1 MRGHVRITQ
10 MMEPACC
17 VGRKPMGH
25 GLAAG
30 GGKAGFRA
38 HAQDFGT
45 VAIGDDEAGV
55 FWQKIS
61 VEIGINGPEKAVCP
75 FQIALPFTVGHEIGT
90 AGFAF
95 DDPDVAFGAKGH
107 HIDAQ
112 ATGGDQFL
120 DAGKAESGQVARH
133 AAGQNLT
140 GLKLFGVV
148 KHHARNYEQ

>member
-1 MRGHVRITQ
+1 

-17 VGRKPMGH
+17 VGGKPMGH

-30 GGKAGFRA
+30 GRKAGFRA
-38 HAQDFGT
+38 HAQDFGA
-45 VAIGDDEAGV
+45 VAIGDDQAGII
-55 FWQKIS
+55 WQKIC
-61 VEIGINGPEKAVCP
+61 VEIRINGPEEAVCP
-75 FQIALPFTVGHEIGT
+75 FKIALPFAVGHEISS

-95 DDPDVAFGAKGH
+95 DDPDVALGAKGH

-112 ATGGDQFL
+112 AAGGDQFL
-120 DAGKAESGQVARH
+120 DADKAKGRQVARH

-148 KHHARNYEQ
+148 KHHTRNYEQ